1 MTKTLYE
8 RLGKK
13 EGITK
18 LVDDV
23 VENHTKNPIVS
34 PRFLPYLDQPER
46 LAMIKKHTVDFF
58 CAGSGGPE
66 SYGGRDMPTTHKGMN
81 VSEQEYMAVV
91 DDILEAMDKNS
102 YGDEEKKDVL
112 ANLYS
117 LKEGIIRV

>member
-8 RLGKK
+8 RLGNK

-112 ANLYS
+112 AILYS